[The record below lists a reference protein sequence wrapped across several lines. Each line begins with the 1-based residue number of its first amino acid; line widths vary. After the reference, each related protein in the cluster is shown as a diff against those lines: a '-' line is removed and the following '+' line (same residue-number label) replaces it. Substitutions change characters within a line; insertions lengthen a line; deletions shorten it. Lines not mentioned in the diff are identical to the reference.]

1 MVLLSGHLAGPGPL
15 VAGAL
20 GVLGEPQQFRIAEAA
35 RLLGVSDDTVPVLRA
50 ERRRTHAR
58 GRDSGARRV
67 GGPPAGAG
75 VPVDDVRADQMVALA
90 AGPLPDAIRRVLD
103 ALDPAV
109 GADDELVAAVLA
121 DAQQS
126 ERRHAGARRP

>member
-1 MVLLSGHLAGPGPL
+1 MPEGATRVLAAWVGHL
-15 VAGAL
+15 
-20 GVLGEPQQFRIAEAA
+20 R
-35 RLLGVSDDTVPVLRA
+35 
-50 ERRRTHAR
+50 
-58 GRDSGARRV
+58 
-67 GGPPAGAG
+67 GAG

-126 ERRHAGARRP
+126 ERHAGARRP